1 MSFKFENKEINIDSD
16 AYDNS
21 INDIIVEIRRLHFD
35 SQNYEDLEMLLEFE
49 SLEKLTISEDNA
61 YTHDITLHDLIELNS
76 RLNENQG
83 LKINISFSNNR
94 FFTHY
99 NKLANKSEY
108 FILVLTQINPNA
120 ASDNDEDREIKSK
133 YILEYRAES
142 DDDDPTFYESVE
154 FEDDVAAEIVQAEVE
169 DDSDEIQGNSGQ
181 DDLVVEDVTTVESVR
196 PAEDNE
202 VNGLENKGVEVVEV
216 EEAVEEVP
224 PVGSADNKASNI
236 EEQEI
241 PAEGSTVAAQND
253 EDTIKNDDKQ
263 SDAQP
268 DVDLEIVEEAQQTE
282 QTPQVQ
288 PHGDI
293 ESVDEAGQIQ
303 LLDQQNAAIQPE
315 NEVSTVD
322 AERNYDSQINEEV
335 VKSTGKLYFLCRRQN

>member
-21 INDIIVEIRRLHFD
+21 INDIILEIRRLHFD

-99 NKLANKSEY
+99 NKLANK
-108 FILVLTQINPNA
+108 INPNA
-120 ASDNDEDREIKSK
+120 ASDDEDREIKSK
-133 YILEYRAES
+133 YILEYREES

-181 DDLVVEDVTTVESVR
+181 DDLVVEDVTTVESVL

-216 EEAVEEVP
+216 EEAVEEVR
-224 PVGSADNKASNI
+224 PVGSADNKALNI
-236 EEQEI
+236 EEQEV

-268 DVDLEIVEEAQQTE
+268 DVDLEIVEETQQTE

-293 ESVDEAGQIQ
+293 ESVEEAGQIQ
-303 LLDQQNAAIQPE
+303 QLDEQNAAIQSE